1 VSELPIGTI
10 TVLISDIQ
18 ASTVAWD
25 RNPQAMTLALTRHDA
40 IFREAVGAVNGVMVE
55 SGREGDSLLCVFT
68 TAGDAVR
75 CALQVQR
82 AMSRESWPDG
92 AEIAV
97 RIALHTGEP
106 ELRDG
111 HYHGP
116 VLYRA
121 ARLMA
126 TAHGGQIVVSSPTRD
141 IVVDNLPAGASLLD
155 LGTHVLKDLSRA
167 EQVFQLVDPQLRFE
181 FPPLR
186 GAGQPRN
193 NLPVQLTTFLGRER
207 ELSEVRGLLM
217 ENRLVTIT
225 GAGGLGKTRL
235 ALEVAGEFLDEYSG
249 GVWLA
254 ELGPLSDPALVPQ
267 VVATSLGLR
276 ELAGQR
282 LTETLAI
289 HLARRRVLLL
299 LDNCEHLVER
309 CAALTESLLES
320 SPEVRILATSQERLG
335 VAGEVVYRLDP
346 LAATTAGN
354 ASSSPQGLESDSVR
368 LFVDRARLNDPR
380 FTVTPE
386 TTLTIAQICR
396 RLDGIPL
403 AIELAA
409 ARVRLMS
416 VDEVL
421 ARLDDRFRL
430 LIDSGRTSLPR
441 HQTLRATVDWGYELL
456 GEGERALFRRLSV
469 FAGGFTLATAEAVCA
484 VSQNEKSDVMDLLA
498 RLVDK
503 SLVVRDDRVGAAT
516 RMRLLETLRQYGRG
530 RLVEEDDAGLYSRRH
545 ADYFLEIAEA
555 ARRDQRGPLYA
566 SWVERLEDEHDNLRF
581 ALETSLREPGEKA
594 LALAAA
600 LLWFWDVRG
609 YLTEGHEWLTRALAA
624 APAPT
629 PERARAADAAGWLA
643 QRLGDFATA
652 RRHFEESAAIARE
665 VDEPLILAR
674 AIRNLALILLFSAEV
689 EEAVTLVTES
699 LEVAQK
705 MKDEASVA
713 GSLLVMSLIAYFAND
728 NEAARVHAEQSAEL
742 HRKLGDEK
750 VVAFL
755 LACLASLAIDRAETA
770 AAASYLAESL
780 AISREKGDRV
790 DVAFVLE
797 TWATLAAAIAQPE
810 RALRLAGAAAALR
823 ESVAALPVPIWRA
836 KLEAALVTARRVLGP
851 AAAEEAFAAGQRMS
865 IAEAGDY
872 AAGATLAPDRSQE
885 EGGIDAAGA
894 GGLTRRELEI
904 AGLLARG
911 MTTKAVAEQLSISP
925 RTVDAHVHHI
935 RNKLG
940 LRSRAQVAAW
950 AAEHVT

>member
-1 VSELPIGTI
+1 MAGVAELPIGTV

-18 ASTVAWD
+18 ASTAAWD
-25 RNPQAMTLALTRHDA
+25 RDPKAMALALTRHDA
-40 IFREAVGAVNGVMVE
+40 IFREALGAANGVFVE

-75 CALQVQR
+75 CALDVQR
-82 AMSRESWPDG
+82 AMSRESWPEG
-92 AEIAV
+92 AEIVV

-116 VLYRA
+116 VVYRA

-126 TAHGGQIVVSSPTRD
+126 TAHGGQIVLSSPTRD

-155 LGTHVLKDLSRA
+155 LGIHVLKDLSRA
-167 EQVFQLVDPQLRFE
+167 ERVFQLVDPHLRFE

-186 GAGQPRN
+186 GAGQPMT
-193 NLPVQLTTFLGRER
+193 NLPVQLTTFWGREG
-207 ELSEVRGLLM
+207 ELSEVRALLRD
-217 ENRLVTIT
+217 NRLVTIT

-235 ALEVAGEFLDEYSG
+235 ALELATGILDEYPG
-249 GVWLA
+249 GVWLT

-282 LTETLAI
+282 LTETLAV

-299 LDNCEHLVER
+299 LDNCEHLVDS
-309 CAALTESLLES
+309 CAALAESLLS
-320 SPEVRILATSQERLG
+320 SSAEVRILATSQERLG

-346 LAATTAGN
+346 LATNTAAN
-354 ASSSPQGLESDSVR
+354 ASVSHPGLESDSVR
-368 LFVDRARLNDPR
+368 LFVDRALLSDPR
-380 FTVTPE
+380 FTVSPE
-386 TTLTIAQICR
+386 AAEAIAQICQ

-456 GEGERALFRRLSV
+456 SYEERALFRRLSV

-484 VSQNEKSDVMDLLA
+484 VRESEKADVMDLLA

-503 SLVVRDDRVGAAT
+503 SLVVRDDRGGGAT

-530 RLVEEDDAGLYSRRH
+530 RLVEEDDAGLYARRH
-545 ADYFLEIAEA
+545 ADYFLDIAEA
-555 ARRDQRGPLYA
+555 ARRDQRGPQYN
-566 SWVERLEDEHDNLRF
+566 SWLERLEDEHDNLRF
-581 ALETSLREPGEKA
+581 AIEISLREPGETA
-594 LALAAA
+594 LALATS

-609 YLTEGHEWLTRALAA
+609 YLSEGHEWLTRALAA

-629 PERARAADAAGWLA
+629 AERARATDAAGWLA

-652 RRHFEESAAIARE
+652 RRHFEESALIARE
-665 VDEPLILAR
+665 IDEPLILAR
-674 AIRNLALILLFSAEV
+674 ALRNLALMQLFSAEIAQ
-689 EEAVTLVTES
+689 AVTLVGES

-705 MKDEASVA
+705 MNDEASVA
-713 GSLLVMSLIAYFAND
+713 GSLLVMSLVAYFAND
-728 NEAARVHAEQSAEL
+728 QEAARTHAEQSTEL

-755 LACLASLAIDRAETA
+755 LACLASLAIDRAEPEV
-770 AAASYLAESL
+770 AASYLAESL
-780 AISREKGDRV
+780 AISHEKGDRV
-790 DVAFVLE
+790 DVAFVFE
-797 TWATLAAAIAQPE
+797 TWASLAAAISQPE
-810 RALRLAGAAAALR
+810 RALRLAGVADTLR
-823 ESVAALPVPIWRA
+823 ESVGALPLPMWQAKLDAAL
-836 KLEAALVTARRVLGP
+836 KGARRALGP
-851 AAAEEAFAAGQRMS
+851 AAAEEAFAAGRRMS
-865 IAEAGDY
+865 LGEAIEY
-872 AAGATLAPDRSQE
+872 AAGARP
-885 EGGIDAAGA
+885 
-894 GGLTRRELEI
+894 
-904 AGLLARG
+904 
-911 MTTKAVAEQLSISP
+911 
-925 RTVDAHVHHI
+925 
-935 RNKLG
+935 
-940 LRSRAQVAAW
+940 
-950 AAEHVT
+950 